1 MGYRATRIG
10 FNFFPN
16 PEHSWYLEGFGGC
29 GLELLHLH
37 VATDAYLPKLI
48 EGTRGRLYSSELAL
62 KNEYLSKSDF

>member
-37 VATDAYLPKLI
+37 VAHLPKEI
-48 EGTRGRLYSSELAL
+48 ERTMRG
-62 KNEYLSKSDF
+62 N

>member
-37 VATDAYLPKLI
+37 VARCISAQ
-48 EGTRGRLYSSELAL
+48 G
-62 KNEYLSKSDF
+62 N